1 MFLFLLAV
9 VIFVR
14 FKGTALM
21 FKIGFFYLP
30 PGLYIQRDWIRVL
43 QITQGAELTSQV
55 WFVFYSLIFSY
66 RDVMEI

>member
-9 VIFVR
+9 VMFVR
-14 FKGTALM
+14 FKGTPLM
-21 FKIGFFYLP
+21 FKIGFFYLL

-43 QITQGAELTSQV
+43 QVTQGGELTSQV
-55 WFVFYSLIFSY
+55 WFFYSLIFSY